1 MNILSANKRLCTKY
15 RLIFYCKGANATRRS
30 TRLFIWFFSSPPA
43 PSHLFPNLLVII
55 NFFVNI
61 IPYHKKMKCNLVI
74 KNQSLFST
82 QPNLKDKKIRSLFS
96 WNENELRILLKVFV
110 KG

>member
-1 MNILSANKRLCTKY
+1 
-15 RLIFYCKGANATRRS
+15 
-30 TRLFIWFFSSPPA
+30 
-43 PSHLFPNLLVII
+43 
-55 NFFVNI
+55 
-61 IPYHKKMKCNLVI
+61 MKCNLVI

>member
-1 MNILSANKRLCTKY
+1 MRGFRRRRRLWRDKT
-15 RLIFYCKGANATRRS
+15 G
-30 TRLFIWFFSSPPA
+30 SSQPPEKQPA
-43 PSHLFPNLLVII
+43 
-55 NFFVNI
+55 
-61 IPYHKKMKCNLVI
+61 
-74 KNQSLFST
+74 FST